1 MDNECARCHR
11 KMAFDN
17 LYYWEPPDTP
27 GCPPVVCG
35 KCYDALRGE
44 EIKTGAKVIAQPRQ
58 SEPLIDSTRLD
69 LVRCTLCGT
78 NGPREARENCSSGYE
93 KIRANTHA
101 DGSAASADTVRRDVG
116 KGDS

>member
-11 KMAFDN
+11 KMAFSN

-35 KCYDALRGE
+35 KCYDALREE
-44 EIKTGAKVIAQPRQ
+44 EIKTGAKVIAKPRQ
-58 SEPLIDSTRLD
+58 SEPLMDSTRQD

-78 NGPREARENCSSGYE
+78 NGPKEARENCSSGYE
-93 KIRANTHA
+93 KIRAI
-101 DGSAASADTVRRDVG
+101 
-116 KGDS
+116 